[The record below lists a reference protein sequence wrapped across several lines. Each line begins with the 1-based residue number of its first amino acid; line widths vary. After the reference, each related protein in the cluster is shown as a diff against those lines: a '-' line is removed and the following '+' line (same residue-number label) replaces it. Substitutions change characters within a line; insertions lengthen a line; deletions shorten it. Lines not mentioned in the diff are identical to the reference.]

1 MKAKLLLWGT
11 CTLFSMTAVFAQQK
25 EGNLLKNGDFEAGYT
40 AFNHSDIMCP
50 EVIKDGILRE
60 MSMVWITLL

>member
-25 EGNLLKNGDFEAGYT
+25 EGNLLKNGDFEPAIQHLIIQT
-40 AFNHSDIMCP
+40 
-50 EVIKDGILRE
+50 
-60 MSMVWITLL
+60 